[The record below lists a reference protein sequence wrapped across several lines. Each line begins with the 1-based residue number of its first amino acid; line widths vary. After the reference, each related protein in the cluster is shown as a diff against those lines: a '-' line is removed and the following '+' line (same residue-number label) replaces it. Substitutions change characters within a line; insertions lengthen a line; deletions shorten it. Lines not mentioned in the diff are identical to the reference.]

1 MLQIENSIVICEDMN
16 FDLSKPDEPI
26 QKRYQSI
33 LSSHNLSH
41 HAKKPSRKTTILDH
55 IIANSI
61 TKVKNGNVI
70 PCPEVSDHD
79 ALYITLSTKSAPFEP
94 RCKIIR
100 GMRNFRQQDFVDL
113 FATLPHKLVYVIND
127 PNDMISVFNELIS
140 NHINE
145 HALLKTSNTS
155 YCTVDKIT

>member
-33 LSSHNLSH
+33 LSSHNLNQH
-41 HAKKPSRKTTILDH
+41 MKKPSCKTAILDH
-55 IIANSI
+55 IITNSI
-61 TKVKNGNVI
+61 AKVKNGNVI
-70 PCPEVSDHD
+70 PCLEVSDHG
-79 ALYITLSTKSAPFEP
+79 APYITLSTKSAPFEP

-100 GMRNFRQQDFVDL
+100 DMKNFRQKDFVDL
-113 FATLPHKLVYVIND
+113 FAALPHELVYAIND
-127 PNDMISVFNELIS
+127 PNDMISVFNEVIS

-155 YCTVDKIT
+155 YCTVDK